1 MARASWWS
9 SPTTPHLSASLR
21 LSTTPCWPRPEST
34 TMLETTMCL
43 EQLVESTSEFVL
55 SPSPTPETLTSSEP
69 CLVLRKLVNKLQQ
82 HLILYNVYSVI
93 ILLFLYL
100 GIDHN

>member
-1 MARASWWS
+1 MG
-9 SPTTPHLSASLR
+9 SPTTLPLSASLR
-21 LSTTPCWPRPEST
+21 LSTTPFWPRLEST

-43 EQLVESTSEFVL
+43 EQLVENTSEFVL

>member
-1 MARASWWS
+1 MGARASWSS

-55 SPSPTPETLTSSEP
+55 SPSLTPETLTSSEP
-69 CLVLRKLVNKLQQ
+69 CLVLRKLVNKLQSDSLQ
-82 HLILYNVYSVI
+82 CLFSDE
-93 ILLFLYL
+93 LLFLYL
-100 GIDHN
+100 GIDH

>member
-1 MARASWWS
+1 MG
-9 SPTTPHLSASLR
+9 SPTTRPLSASPK
-21 LSTTPCWPRPEST
+21 LSTTPCWPRLESI

-69 CLVLRKLVNKLQQ
+69 CLVLRKLVNKLQY
-82 HLILYNVYSVI
+82 HLILSNVYSVI